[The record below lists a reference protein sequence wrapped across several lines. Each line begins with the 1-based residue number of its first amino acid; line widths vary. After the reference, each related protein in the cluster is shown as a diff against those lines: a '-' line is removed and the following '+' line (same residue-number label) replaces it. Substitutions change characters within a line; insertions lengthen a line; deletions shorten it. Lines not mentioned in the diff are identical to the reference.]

1 LKGIKFGRV
10 EDLDYKKGSDAGAR
24 EIYLMLQDKIQP
36 ETMPMLQELNMV
48 EFTN

>member
-1 LKGIKFGRV
+1 LEV
-10 EDLDYKKGSDAGAR
+10 EDLDYKGSDAGAR
-24 EIYLMLQDKIQP
+24 EIYFNVTGQNM